1 MNTCQRKT
9 FLGNK
14 YDTTIEREQNTETKE
29 TEREGEREKKEE
41 LIVLKISFSS
51 NHSFFPITMKNIFL
65 RGKTDIRREKRGIE
79 EMRELMRLTLIV
91 LRQKYYQDKKVLID
105 TNIRTKNRP
114 EIKQL
119 WLSYE
124 I

>member
-1 MNTCQRKT
+1 
-9 FLGNK
+9 
-14 YDTTIEREQNTETKE
+14 
-29 TEREGEREKKEE
+29 
-41 LIVLKISFSS
+41 
-51 NHSFFPITMKNIFL
+51 MKNIFL
-65 RGKTDIRREKRGIE
+65 RGKTDIRKEKRGIE